1 MPMCPAGHVSASTD
15 YCDDCGAPMP
25 ATPTPDTPTPGG
37 PTSGGPA
44 SQATPSPEA
53 SSAAATDAIERCA
66 SCGGTRSGRFCEECG
81 HDSML
86 PAPAGPQPAAATAA
100 SVPHPAPD
108 PAGSSTAGGWTA
120 TVRADHD
127 WYEEMRERSGNDA
140 AVLPFPRYC
149 PERRFEL
156 AGTQMLIGRR
166 NRARGVDPEIDLS
179 GSPMDPGVS
188 TLHAMLL
195 PRASGGWDVVDLGST
210 NGTIVGERADP
221 IPPSTPVPLAD
232 GDQIKIGAWTTI
244 TVSCGAVD

>member
-1 MPMCPAGHVSASTD
+1 MPSCPAGHDSATTD
-15 YCDDCGAPMP
+15 YCDVCGTPM
-25 ATPTPDTPTPGG
+25 AAG
-37 PTSGGPA
+37 PTSAVPV
-44 SQATPSPEA
+44 
-53 SSAAATDAIERCA
+53 SAAPAAAPIERCP

-81 HDSML
+81 HDGML
-86 PAPAGPQPAAATAA
+86 PAHRAPEPAAGAGSA
-100 SVPHPAPD
+100 PAPG
-108 PAGSSTAGGWTA
+108 PAGGWTA

-195 PRASGGWDVVDLGST
+195 AHELGWELVDLGST
-210 NGTIVGERADP
+210 NGTIVGDGADP
-221 IPPSTPVPLAD
+221 IPPSTPVPLAN
-232 GDQIKIGAWTTI
+232 GDRIKIGAWTTI
-244 TVSCGAVD
+244 TVNSGPVTPP